1 MEAQMLFIPKA
12 PPLFEN
18 LETINQSLPD
28 ILNRLRVDSFTG
40 YANFIFPSST
50 TFMVFES
57 GKLSSVLLEK
67 SNGARQTSL
76 DALMILAAEMLSTN
90 SGSIN
95 AYKLSNNLGAK
106 IRALL
111 KGNIVFIAQELKQ
124 LNIRNVLE
132 KIKNDRISGCLRI
145 YTADKSALIFY
156 KDGNPQGF
164 FHEGSHDIET
174 TATESQRIAS
184 LPGAMIDF
192 FSTQETEVFV
202 NADLLELI
210 NIQKLWDYAV
220 AHYRT

>member
-1 MEAQMLFIPKA
+1 MLFFPKA

-18 LETINQSLPD
+18 LETIHQNLPD
-28 ILNRLRVDSFTG
+28 ILNKLSAADFTG

-67 SNGARQTSL
+67 QDGARQTSL
-76 DALMILAAEMLSTN
+76 DALMTLATEMLSSN
-90 SGSIN
+90 GGSIN
-95 AYKLSNNLGAK
+95 AYKLSSSLGTR

-111 KGNIVFIAQELKQ
+111 KGKIVFQAQELRQ
-124 LNIRNVLE
+124 FNIKNALE

-145 YTADKSALIFY
+145 YTTDRSALIFY
-156 KDGNPQGF
+156 KDGAPQGF
-164 FHEGSHDIET
+164 FHDGSHDIET
-174 TATESQRIAS
+174 TATESQKIAS

-192 FSTQETEVFV
+192 FSTQETEDLM
-202 NADLLELI
+202 NENLLELI
-210 NIQKLWDYAV
+210 NIQKLWDCAV